1 MSVCRVYIDPL
12 RDYSGNNAGASYF
25 GVREQDMNWFVAK
38 RVSETLDNYTFMNS
52 QKYSSFETHLS
63 RETKETT
70 KSEDMWE
77 SLRIRLNES
86 EKLWDDGGEQTPY
99 YIYLGIGSEPSGNKE
114 TSTERGI
121 SCHYEKRNAPGID
134 NDTWNAWSYSL
145 ADTILNTVVKNTDMP
160 EYKIPITLTRYLPIN
175 ENEKIMCGVTAHVGR
190 INNANDAR
198 LLYNEETRN
207 AIADNIA
214 EAIAYW
220 VDQDYTSGNVPDK
233 YKTPYTAI
241 DNAKDRAKAVLAEI
255 QKNEELLS
263 EIESRMV
270 YNYIDKNFPSY
281 AIRTIEYLIDNG
293 FLILK
298 GDDSGELGLTD
309 DMIRQICIFARAGI
323 FGKDCPTPENY
334 IPL

>member
-1 MSVCRVYIDPL
+1 MSVCRIYIDPL
-12 RDYSGNNAGASYF
+12 RDYSGNNSGASYF
-25 GVREQDMNWFVAK
+25 GVREQDINFLVAERIASNLASYVFK
-38 RVSETLDNYTFMNS
+38 NS
-52 QKYSSFETHLS
+52 KKYSYFEPHMS

-70 KSEDMWE
+70 KSEDLQE
-77 SLRIRLNES
+77 SLRIRLKES
-86 EKLWDDGGEQTPY
+86 EILFNDDGNQVPY
-99 YIYLGIGSEPSGNKE
+99 FIYLGIGSEPSGKNE
-114 TSTERGI
+114 TTTESGI
-121 SCHYEKRNAPGID
+121 SCHYENRNAKGID
-134 NDTWNAWSYSL
+134 NETWNAWSYSL
-145 ADTILNTVVKNTDMP
+145 AVTMLNKVVENTDMP

-198 LLYNEETRN
+198 LLYNDNTRN

-220 VDQDYTSGNVPDK
+220 VDQDYTSGDVPEEF
-233 YKTPYTAI
+233 KTPYTAI
-241 DNAKDRAKAVLAEI
+241 DNAKDRAAAVLQEI
-255 QKNEELLS
+255 QKNEVLLS

-281 AIRTIEYLIDNG
+281 AIGTVEYLIDNG
-293 FLILK
+293 FLK

-323 FGKDCPTPENY
+323 FGNDCPTPENY